1 MENKSEKKTWE
12 DVKNEFNE
20 QMSEFPGGGKA
31 VLRGMVIGVVIV
43 LSCFINIWL
52 GLAGMATVL
61 GLLLANCFGVYMEPE
76 FVVTIAS
83 SLVAIPFALVLALLV
98 LLTINLIQ
106 GIILLFI

>member
-1 MENKSEKKTWE
+1 MENESKKKTWE
-12 DVKNEFNE
+12 DFKNDFNE

-31 VLRGMVIGVVIV
+31 VLRGMIIGVIIVI
-43 LSCFINIWL
+43 SCFINVWL
-52 GLAGMATVL
+52 GVAGMATVL
-61 GLLLANCFGVYMEPE
+61 GLLLANCFGVHMEPE
-76 FVVTIAS
+76 FAVTIAA